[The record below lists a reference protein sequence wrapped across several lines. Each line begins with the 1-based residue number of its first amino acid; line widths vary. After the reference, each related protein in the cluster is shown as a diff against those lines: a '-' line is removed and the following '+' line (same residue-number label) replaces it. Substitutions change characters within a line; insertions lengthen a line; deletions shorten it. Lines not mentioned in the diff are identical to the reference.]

1 MARTRNPAISPLLLV
16 GIGVGAYFLLRNAV
30 DSFGGGGDD
39 ELKGAFNA
47 RTFAGVGELFA
58 DGAKV
63 ADVGPSPVTVT
74 LPAGKTIAL
83 RVKFADGSESP
94 ERRIV
99 LQPSGPASAGGFN
112 PQQLFVAGSSSL
124 AAASY
129 KAQADALTA
138 AGKVE
143 RATAVQMLADARNLV
158 RGRQYE
164 QGLASYAALEQT
176 YPGTPEASAA
186 TIAKAL
192 LAAQLA
198 TTAGRA
204 ALDRANPV

>member
-1 MARTRNPAISPLLLV
+1 MARTRNPAISPILILGL
-16 GIGVGAYFLLRNAV
+16 GAAAYFVLRG
-30 DSFGGGGDD
+30 SGGGSGGG
-39 ELKGAFNA
+39 EGLKGAFNA
-47 RTFAGVGELFA
+47 RTFSGAGELFV
-58 DGAKV
+58 DGTKV
-63 ADVGPSPVTVT
+63 GDVGPVPATFT
-74 LPAGKTIAL
+74 LPAGVTLTLK
-83 RVKFADGSESP
+83 VKFADGSESP

-99 LQPSGPASAGGFN
+99 LQASGPASAGGFN

-129 KAQADALTA
+129 RAQADALAA
-138 AGKVE
+138 AGKTE
-143 RATAVQMLADARNLV
+143 RATAAQMLGDAQTLV

-164 QGLASYAALEQT
+164 QGLAAYAAIEQT

-186 TIAKAL
+186 AIAKAL
-192 LAAQLA
+192 LVAQLA

>member
-1 MARTRNPAISPLLLV
+1 MARIRNPAISPILILGL
-16 GIGVGAYFLLRNAV
+16 GAAAYFVLRSTASADVGNG
-30 DSFGGGGDD
+30 SLRGS
-39 ELKGAFNA
+39 FNA
-47 RTFAGVGELFA
+47 RTFAGVGELFV
-58 DGAKV
+58 DGTKV
-63 ADVGPSPVTVT
+63 GDVGPVPATFT
-74 LPAGKTIAL
+74 LPAGVTLAL
-83 RVKFADGSESP
+83 KVKFADGSESP

-99 LQPSGPASAGGFN
+99 LQASGPASAGGFN

-129 KAQADALTA
+129 RAQADALAA

-143 RATAVQMLADARNLV
+143 RATAVQMLADARALV

-164 QGLASYAALEQT
+164 QGLAAYAAIEQT

-186 TIAKAL
+186 AIAKAL
-192 LAAQLA
+192 LAAQMA